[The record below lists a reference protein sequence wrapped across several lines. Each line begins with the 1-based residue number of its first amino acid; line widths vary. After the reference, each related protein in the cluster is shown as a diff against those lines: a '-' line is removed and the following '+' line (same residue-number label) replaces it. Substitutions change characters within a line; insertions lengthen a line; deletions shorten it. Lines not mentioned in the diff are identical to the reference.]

1 MILSLISY
9 IWILFFYFRNFL
21 PTKVVENQKNIWHS
35 FRHWNCIQCSFHYIK
50 SNIFIIFLSYQKP
63 FNFSAS
69 IAFRVTVLL
78 STQDDSHWGI
88 DIVPHISDSISI
100 AVVDSKL
107 YFLINKSLLILSSSI
122 EECCIMCRTF
132 NGKITSQKAHICLL
146 NHPNI
151 SDQYIIKKQSNTLH
165 SVL

>member
-1 MILSLISY
+1 
-9 IWILFFYFRNFL
+9 
-21 PTKVVENQKNIWHS
+21 
-35 FRHWNCIQCSFHYIK
+35 
-50 SNIFIIFLSYQKP
+50 
-63 FNFSAS
+63 
-69 IAFRVTVLL
+69 
-78 STQDDSHWGI
+78 
-88 DIVPHISDSISI
+88 
-100 AVVDSKL
+100 VDSNL

-132 NGKITSQKAHICLL
+132 NGQITSQKAHICLL